1 MDTKKRTK
9 IFIEYAREEV
19 IKLSEEVSNKYNIE
33 IISQPTE
40 ALTMIKVREKAKNSL
55 FYIGEVLV
63 TETKV
68 RINDQIGV
76 GIVRGHNEELSKSMA
91 IADAYYKL
99 NDEDEDKWTEIF
111 LKCEEEGIKN
121 ESLYKTYLANTK
133 VDFNTMNE

>member
-76 GIVRGHNEELSKSMA
+76 GIVRGHNEELSKAMA

>member
-76 GIVRGHNEELSKSMA
+76 GIVRGHNEELSKAMA

-111 LKCEEEGIKN
+111 LKCEEEGIRK